1 MRSIKLLVQPFGLS
15 VKIVLDKID
24 LALKI
29 RDLRKQIAAI
39 IGCPQEVLTLINLTY
54 RCKISNHTVFGSL
67 QEVRHTSLKDSQTVL
82 CLSPM
87 HNLYIH
93 SLKSHKRKIELGNG
107 EEMIPPVK
115 RQCADSMLQVKLRCI
130 HLING
135 EQSIYDSNIHH
146 IYAVQS
152 NLKQH
157 LIIHFFDFRD
167 AKYRSPSKL
176 RNRETLMLKVHK
188 DATVETLKKYI
199 NTSYDLDIYRE
210 RWVAVGTAA
219 VIVKPGNP
227 EDTNFSRRNF
237 LAKGDIKLSD
247 AECLAAHRTLLV
259 FITSQMPYKIKWD

>member
-24 LALKI
+24 VSLKI
-29 RDLRKQIAAI
+29 HDLRKQIAAI
-39 IGCPQEVLTLINLTY
+39 IGCPQEVLTLINLAY
-54 RCKISNHTVFGSL
+54 RCKVSDYSVFGHL
-67 QEVRHTSLKDSQTVL
+67 QEVRHTSLKEGYTVL
-82 CLSPM
+82 CLSPK
-87 HNLYIH
+87 HNLHIH
-93 SLKSHKRKIELGNG
+93 SLKSRKRKIDLDNG
-107 EEMIPPVK
+107 GEVGTPVK
-115 RQCADSMLQVKLRCI
+115 RQSADSMLQVKLRCI
-130 HLING
+130 HLIKG
-135 EQSIYDSNIHH
+135 EQSIYDTYIHH
-146 IYAVQS
+146 IYDKQS

-157 LIIHFFDFRD
+157 LITHFFDFRD

-176 RNRETLMLKVHK
+176 RNRETLMFEVHK
-188 DATVETLKKYI
+188 DATVSTLRKFI

-210 RWVAVGTAA
+210 RWVPVGTAA

-227 EDTNFSRRNF
+227 EDTNFSRRSF